1 MKNVGYIVC
10 VFFLAACGNGEK
22 PADAFGNFEA
32 QEYTISAESNG
43 KVIMCGATEGMAVDS
58 ANRLA
63 LIDTIDFSLRRSQLI
78 SQREAII
85 AKASP
90 LEAQKGVYEQQ
101 IENLQKDKQRFEK
114 MSIEGAATQK
124 QLDDIDGA
132 IKLAAKQAEAVAAQ
146 FASLGSET
154 SAVSRQIDQVNESI
168 KRCNVVSPVKGTILE
183 AYVRQGEFVNVGKPL
198 FKIANLEEL
207 DLRVYFSGNQL
218 ASIRI
223 GQEVKVYIDGDSAK
237 YQLTGRIT
245 WISQEAEFTP
255 KIIQTRKERV
265 NLVYAVKV
273 RVTNDG
279 RLKIGMP
286 GEVRF

>member
-1 MKNVGYIVC
+1 MKNIGYIVC
-10 VFFLAACGNGEK
+10 VFLLAACGNGDK
-22 PADAFGNFEA
+22 PADAYGNFEA

-43 KVIMCGATEGMAVDS
+43 KVVECKTNEGMAVDS
-58 ANRLA
+58 SGRIA
-63 LIDTIDFSLRRSQLI
+63 LIDTIDFSLRRLQLK

-90 LEAQKGVYEQQ
+90 LEAQKRVYEQQ
-101 IENLQKDKQRFEK
+101 IENLLKDKMRFEK
-114 MSIEGAATQK
+114 MLLDGAATQK

-132 IKLAAKQAEAVAAQ
+132 VKLATKQAEAVVAQ
-146 FASLGSET
+146 FASLNSE
-154 SAVSRQIDQVNESI
+154 SLAVSSQIDQITESI
-168 KRCNVVSPVKGTILE
+168 NRCYVVSPVKGTILE
-183 AYVRQGEFVNVGKPL
+183 AYVRQGEFVNIGKPL

-207 DLRVYFSGNQL
+207 DLRVYFSGDQL

-223 GQEVKVYIDGDSAK
+223 GQEVKVYIDGDSTNNR
-237 YQLTGRIT
+237 LSGRIT

-273 RVTNDG
+273 RVKNNG
-279 RLKIGMP
+279 SLKIGMP
-286 GEVRF
+286 GEVRL